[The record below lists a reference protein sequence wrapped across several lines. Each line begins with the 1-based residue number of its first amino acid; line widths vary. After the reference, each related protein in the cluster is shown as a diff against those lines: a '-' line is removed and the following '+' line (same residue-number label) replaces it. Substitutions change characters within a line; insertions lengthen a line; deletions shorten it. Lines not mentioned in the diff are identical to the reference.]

1 MKVKV
6 ILRPEKEGGYS
17 VAIPALPG
25 CYSEGET
32 VEEALANIR
41 EAAEGMIEVMNEH
54 GQPFHGVEPVAEPIV
69 REIEL

>member
-1 MKVKV
+1 MKLKV

-41 EAAEGMIEVMNEH
+41 EAAEGMIEVMNDH
-54 GQPFHGVEPVAEPIV
+54 GEPFRDLEAIAERIV

>member
-1 MKVKV
+1 MKLKV

-32 VEEALANIR
+32 VDEALANIR

-54 GQPFHGVEPVAEPIV
+54 GEPFSGLEPVAEPIV

>member
-54 GQPFHGVEPVAEPIV
+54 GEPFRDLEPVAQPIV
-69 REIEL
+69 REIDL

>member
-1 MKVKV
+1 MKLKV

-32 VEEALANIR
+32 VEEAMANIR

-54 GQPFHGVEPVAEPIV
+54 GQAFVGAEPAAEPIV